1 MVIRCG
7 SGKGTVRSSRS
18 PLRTSP
24 GAAVRPVTAFT
35 AVTAVT
41 ASERT

>member
-7 SGKGTVRSSRS
+7 SDTGTVRFSRS

-24 GAAVRPVTAFT
+24 GAAVRPVTA
-35 AVTAVT
+35 VTAVT
-41 ASERT
+41 ASGRT